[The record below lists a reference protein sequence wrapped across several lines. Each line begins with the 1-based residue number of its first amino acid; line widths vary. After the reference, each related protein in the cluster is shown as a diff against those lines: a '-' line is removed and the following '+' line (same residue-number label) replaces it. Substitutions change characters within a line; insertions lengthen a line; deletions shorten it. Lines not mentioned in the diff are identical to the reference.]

1 MIHLITVVGENA
13 RSFYLDQQY
22 IPDFK
27 SLMRTVTSG
36 RVMIV
41 STKFRSDLFYN
52 AEKPENDSI
61 LKMWAMYAKTDLSVI
76 DMNQI
81 ITSVGADE
89 SLFQY
94 FQSINLLS
102 TNWYKYRLYRSAFHR
117 TFHNDQQNP
126 VTRIVVGCDQYLID
140 HPSTKRT
147 ALVDVS
153 EKIDSE
159 LMKDTFSLAMRII
172 NNENSSN

>member
-1 MIHLITVVGENA
+1 
-13 RSFYLDQQY
+13 
-22 IPDFK
+22 
-27 SLMRTVTSG
+27 
-36 RVMIV
+36 
-41 STKFRSDLFYN
+41 
-52 AEKPENDSI
+52 
-61 LKMWAMYAKTDLSVI
+61 MWALYAKTDLSVI

-89 SLFQY
+89 SLSQY

-102 TNWYKYRLYRSAFHR
+102 TNWYKYWLYRKAFHR

-147 ALVDVS
+147 VLVDVS

-159 LMKDTFSLAMRII
+159 LTKDTFSLAMRII